1 MTALIALLTVVL
13 LFAVISLITAPLRG
27 GRQARR
33 SDPERDDLE
42 EARAAK
48 YREIRDAELDYRTG
62 KLSREDYEA
71 VDGSLRTEAV
81 EILDQLEPSPDGN
94 EEGAVREVRER
105 DVGPSNPISNPQADD
120 EALTDVKPKSQH
132 ET

>member
-27 GRQARR
+27 RRADQAA
-33 SDPERDDLE
+33 DPQREDLE

-48 YREIRDAELDYRTG
+48 YREIRDAEFDYRTG

-81 EILDQLEPSPDGN
+81 DILDRLDPPADSEPVSEPRPEGETQPKADPD
-94 EEGAVREVRER
+94 
-105 DVGPSNPISNPQADD
+105 PQQQ
-120 EALTDVKPKSQH
+120 V
-132 ET
+132 